1 MLWEGGHTHLWHQ
14 VIASKYGEGN
24 GGWYT
29 RAVRGTHGY
38 GMWKNIRKGVRS
50 FFVHVLYA
58 AGKGFCIWFWHD
70 PWSSPTHLKELYP
83 ELFACAVDK
92 EARIFDM
99 VDIAPNV
106 GDRS

>member
-29 RAVRGTHGY
+29 RAVRGTHGC

-58 AGKGFCIWFWHD
+58 AGKGFRIWFWHD

-99 VDIAPNV
+99 VDIAPNG